1 MQSVRE
7 NAKLFKKSQR
17 VEKLKFSPK
26 NTCADLGETVNI
38 HFS

>member
-7 NAKLFKKSQR
+7 NTKLFKKSQR
-17 VEKLKFSPK
+17 VEKLNFSPK
-26 NTCADLGETVNI
+26 NTRANLGEIVNI

>member
-7 NAKLFKKSQR
+7 NTKLFKKSQR

-26 NTCADLGETVNI
+26 NTCANLGETVNI